1 MYNVFNNLHHNS
13 FIFCENFQEKEKEY
27 RKLGE
32 ISEKFIKDLEKIGF
46 SVIAGNGENTF
57 RIEVVDNT

>member
-1 MYNVFNNLHHNS
+1 MND
-13 FIFCENFQEKEKEY
+13 KERYK
-27 RKLGE
+27 KLGE

-57 RIEVVDNT
+57 RLEVVDRT